1 MLMAKEAVILL
12 HGLARTS
19 VSMQALAKSLKR
31 AGYHIIN
38 HSYASRSDSVEKLAE
53 RELLLAIKKCP
64 ADIKK
69 IHFVTHSMGGILLR
83 QFLQERPIK
92 KIVRTIMLGP
102 PNQGSEIVDKLGNLQ
117 LFKYFNGP
125 AGLQLGTSANLNA
138 DGLPESLGVWPDHAG
153 ELGIIAGRYSVNFYL
168 STLIPGPDDGK
179 VSVESTK
186 LEGMKDHLVM
196 PVTHTFMM
204 RNRHVIKQVK
214 TFLSAGEFDR

>member
-1 MLMAKEAVILL
+1 MTKEAVILL

-19 VSMQALAKSLKR
+19 VSMQVLAKSLKR

-38 HSYASRSDSVEKLAE
+38 HSYASRSDNVEKLAE
-53 RELLLAIKKCP
+53 RELPLAIKKCP
-64 ADIKK
+64 MDIKI

-83 QFLQERPIK
+83 KFLQEQPIK

-117 LFKYFNGP
+117 LFKFFNGP
-125 AGLQLGTSANLNA
+125 AGLQLGTSPNLNA

-186 LEGMKDHLVM
+186 LEGMKDHLVI